1 MGRDMGNDIAPEVR
15 GRWITMLEKHHRSF
29 PGFDVS
35 HLRAKN
41 PDALYLM
48 WNHD

>member
-1 MGRDMGNDIAPEVR
+1 
-15 GRWITMLEKHHRSF
+15 MLEKHHRSF